1 MHVSLQGGCDMK
13 KTVLA
18 VFVLLSV
25 TPAQTARWT
34 WTYNGPAAMWDQAW
48 RIRCGPDSGV
58 YVCGDGQANA
68 IPLTFEMTAA
78 ALTGGGNQRWVYRFT
93 GPGSRLGQAYDL
105 AVTSDHNL
113 VVAGTNWDIVTA
125 NDFAVLG
132 VSDSGVHRWAYRIV
146 DSGIG
151 IARAVVCDRDGNAY
165 ACGTTEDYGR
175 FTVASL
181 SPGGAERWL
190 WSSELPGEA
199 MAIALD
205 SSGHTYAAGYVAAT
219 DTTRNFSV
227 WQLAPPDSARGLTL
241 ASRSR
246 DTAVAVAVG
255 SDGNVYAA
263 GHMNMGA
270 TGSDIAVVS
279 IDTNLF
285 SQRWFYSYDHAGG
298 MDRVQALLCG
308 RDGNVYVAGF
318 SFLADSVGVAFIV
331 LSLTGDG
338 QFRWVYS
345 DTGGRAAA
353 FNVASGLAEDADGNV
368 YACGMLAG
376 TESTRMDAV
385 VTSLT
390 SGGGLRWR
398 YLFAGPDTVA
408 DNFGSI
414 AAGPDGNLYACGTT
428 GDPPNSDWVVV
439 SLTASG
445 AVAEPRTETSEP
457 AFRATTLFRDRIAL
471 YPPGFAAAEAT
482 ARLRD
487 VAGRTVLAQR
497 ARVSSG
503 RVLLDEPALAML
515 GPGAYFLEL
524 DLGTRSVWF
533 KVVKVH

>member
-1 MHVSLQGGCDMK
+1 MK

-18 VFVLLSV
+18 VFVLLSAV
-25 TPAQTARWT
+25 PAQTARWT
-34 WTYNGPAAMWDQAW
+34 WTYDGPAAMWDQAW

-58 YVCGDGQANA
+58 YVCGDGQANS
-68 IPLTFEMTAA
+68 IPLTFEMTTA
-78 ALTGGGNQRWVYRFT
+78 ALTGSGNQRWVYRFT

-105 AVTSDHNL
+105 AITGDRNL

-132 VSDSGVHRWAYRIV
+132 VSDSGTLRWAYRIA

-181 SPGGAERWL
+181 SPEGVERWL
-190 WSSELPGEA
+190 WSSGGAGEA
-199 MAIALD
+199 MAIAMD
-205 SSGHTYAAGYVAAT
+205 SAGRIYLAGYAAYPEQNHHFA
-219 DTTRNFSV
+219 V
-227 WQLAPPDSARGLTL
+227 WQLDWPGAIGLTL
-241 ASRSR
+241 GTRSR

-263 GHMNMGA
+263 GHMDMGA
-270 TGSDIAVVS
+270 TGPDIVVIS
-279 IDTNLF
+279 LDTSLNF

-298 MDRVQALLCG
+298 IDQTQALLCG
-308 RDGNVYVAGF
+308 RDGNVYVAGL
-318 SFLADSVGVAFIV
+318 SFLADSAGVAFIV

-353 FNVASGLAEDADGNV
+353 FNIASGLAEDADGNI
-368 YACGMLAG
+368 YACGTLAG
-376 TESTRMDAV
+376 TESTHMDAV

-390 SGGGLRWR
+390 ASGERRWR

-408 DNFGSI
+408 DNFSSI
-414 AAGPDGNLYACGTT
+414 AFGPDGNLYACGTT

-439 SLTASG
+439 SLTTAG
-445 AVAEPRTETSEP
+445 AVAERQTADGIRHTAS
-457 AFRATTLFRDRIAL
+457 AVTVFRDRIAL
-471 YPPGFAAAEAT
+471 HPRGFGTAEVT
-482 ARLRD
+482 VRLRD
-487 VAGRTVLAQR
+487 VTGRTVLAQR
-497 ARVSSG
+497 ARVSSD
-503 RVLLDEPALAML
+503 RLVLDDPALAML
-515 GPGAYFLEL
+515 SPGAYFLEL
-524 DLGTRSVWF
+524 AAGTRSVWF
-533 KVVKVH
+533 KIVKVH